1 MGFQGGPSRPGI
13 TYSCWAENERAALTR
28 LIDRFARLHHL
39 ALQLHPRRCKERQM
53 WYLASCQDTSFF
65 LKVRH
70 TSPAALSRVLLSV
83 TTLPS
88 ALKMPFSNMVKEE
101 WVIQRENRDFFS
113 RCSPKWTPA
122 CPTPLYCQELSSI
135 LADNSSWRYSF
146 TSHQTGR
153 IHLTG
158 LTSHGCSHPA
168 TWRVSC
174 CTHNMTQGLDAIA
187 LTSIIRTTHRKQQ
200 HPAFSFT
207 SGVIFIVSSITLYSS
222 LRRQSL
228 PLSISWSFG
237 ARGQI

>member
-39 ALQLHPRRCKERQM
+39 ALQLHPQRCKERQM

-101 WVIQRENRDFFS
+101 WVIQRENRHFFPGAPQNGIPPVPPYS
-113 RCSPKWTPA
+113 TVKSCPQSLRTTPRGGILSPVIRQA
-122 CPTPLYCQELSSI
+122 E
-135 LADNSSWRYSF
+135 F
-146 TSHQTGR
+146 T
-153 IHLTG
+153 L
-158 LTSHGCSHPA
+158 LDLPA
-168 TWRVSC
+168 T
-174 CTHNMTQGLDAIA
+174 GAAILPHGGSHA
-187 LTSIIRTTHRKQQ
+187 APII
-200 HPAFSFT
+200 
-207 SGVIFIVSSITLYSS
+207 
-222 LRRQSL
+222 
-228 PLSISWSFG
+228 
-237 ARGQI
+237 